1 MTTAIAT
8 TPAQSTAAVRAT
20 SPFVRLVVVTVL
32 ALMLTV
38 GAFAVGRTTASES
51 SEHPTMRHS
60 QRFPRLGA
68 RFLRR
73 PHPLLRGAEM
83 SQFSDRHRVPVTGAG

>member
-8 TPAQSTAAVRAT
+8 TPAQSAAAVRAT

-51 SEHPTMRHS
+51 SEHPTIVAPS
-60 QRFPRLGA
+60 DSLGSGLELCDA
-68 RFLRR
+68 RI
-73 PHPLLRGAEM
+73 PC
-83 SQFSDRHRVPVTGAG
+83 